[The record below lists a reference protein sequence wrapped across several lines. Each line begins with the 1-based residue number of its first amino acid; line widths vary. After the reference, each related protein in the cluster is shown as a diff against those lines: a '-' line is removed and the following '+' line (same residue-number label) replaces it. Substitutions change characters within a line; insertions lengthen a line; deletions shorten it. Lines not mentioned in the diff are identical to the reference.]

1 MFPGFSSTLSSLLE
15 LQRAL
20 DARRSSDW
28 LRGSTA
34 ATGTYPPINI
44 FRKGDDYV
52 AVIEL
57 PGIDKSE
64 LNIEAKENQI
74 RVSGKKVDGYSEEA
88 SMHRRERLF
97 GSFDRTLTVPEAI
110 NPDGIKA
117 EYHDGILAIYIPR
130 AESAK
135 PRAISI
141 H

>member
-1 MFPGFSSTLSSLLE
+1 MFPGFSSTLSSLFD

-28 LRGSTA
+28 LRGLTA
-34 ATGTYPPINI
+34 SVGTYPPINV
-44 FRKGDDYV
+44 FRKNDDYV

-64 LNIEAKENQI
+64 LTIEAKENQI
-74 RVSGKKVDGYSEEA
+74 RISGKKTGGYGDSA
-88 SMHRRERLF
+88 SLHRRERTF
-97 GSFDRTLTVPEAI
+97 GTFDRTLSLPEAI

-117 EYHDGILAIYIPR
+117 EYHNGVLAVYIPR

-135 PRAISI
+135 PRAITI
-141 H
+141 N